1 MDNYSN
7 LPPGTTEQM
16 IDDEFGERND
26 EQYTLPKADYEHDSY
41 WDEQEELKRFGGRND
56 ADIAIPDRLED
67 LDDE

>member
-1 MDNYSN
+1 MNPYSN
-7 LPPGTTEQM
+7 YPEGV
-16 IDDEFGERND
+16 DDNVIEEHFGERND

-67 LDDE
+67 LNDE